1 MKEDRMRFL
10 SEEEMVLDAFEVIR
24 QIFESEDV
32 LDPAFIEN
40 SDRDFYKIQLCE
52 DDEIGG

>member
-1 MKEDRMRFL
+1 MRFL